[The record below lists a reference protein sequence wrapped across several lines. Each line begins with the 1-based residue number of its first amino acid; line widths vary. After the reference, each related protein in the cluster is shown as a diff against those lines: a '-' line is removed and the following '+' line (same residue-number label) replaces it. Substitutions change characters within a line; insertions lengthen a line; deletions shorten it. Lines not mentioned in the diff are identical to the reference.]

1 MNSKFT
7 LQSTKRIF
15 RFAIRFPGFF
25 FWFVWR
31 RWNCR
36 PSYSRSLEDG
46 RFAPS
51 LECFFREQNLPSRKF
66 RESEPIRKFASNRL
80 RFVTHLGLWGSF
92 SSLPPDAPLLRWCV
106 WYYFPPVYFFLCK
119 LTEIHHVNRSS
130 IQDQLALC
138 DSKNRPLFFSLPSFR
153 FLALRIGPYLVLAV
167 FFLLGCSCPTRW
179 PKLSSQ
185 MTSVGNSLLVCF
197 PLLAAATKHQDF
209 TQSGT
214 RSKAEYEKC

>member
-25 FWFVWR
+25 FGLFGGDETAGHRIREVLKMGDLR
-31 RWNCR
+31 LRW
-36 PSYSRSLEDG
+36 SV
-46 RFAPS
+46 
-51 LECFFREQNLPSRKF
+51 FFREPDLPSRKF